1 LSGGTCVALHVLA
14 MAIEAGRVIRS
25 FALRRKLADGGMGSI
40 WVAWHGTLQREVAVK
55 FLAKCPP
62 DDVESAQRFTLE
74 ARIEAGIRSP
84 HVPQVFEHG
93 TTEEGIPFLVMALL
107 QGVDLATW
115 MEKYGRLPLTQVVR
129 IVEQVGLALSA
140 AHEVG
145 IIHRDVKPTNI
156 ILDASGAHPHA
167 YLIDFGIAKSTHSST
182 RPLTHPGTT
191 IGTPSYMS
199 PEQLMGVGCV
209 DERADVWSLGV
220 VAYLCLTGRLP
231 FAGDTIRELSFSV
244 YAGRFAPASTLRA
257 GLPESIDAW
266 FGEALSRDLEG
277 RFRTVDMMTGRL
289 RAAVADA
296 GSLSPGSGP
305 RSRPRTTLR
314 DNLSASSGSGCVVP
328 RREPSRRT
336 GRRAMM
342 VCAVGSALVGA
353 VAAYLISLTAGPAA
367 ARSLQTPAAALGQAS
382 VPNRAAGPFA
392 DEVPDAGGRAAP
404 RSNGL

>member
-1 LSGGTCVALHVLA
+1 MT
-14 MAIEAGRVIRS
+14 IEKGRVIRN
-25 FALRRKLADGGMGSI
+25 FTLQRKLADGGMGSI
-40 WVAWHGTLQREVAVK
+40 WVAWHQALQREVAVK

-93 TTEEGIPFLVMALL
+93 TTDEGIPFLVMALL
-107 QGVDLATW
+107 RGVDLATW
-115 MEKYGRLPLTQVVR
+115 MEKYGRLPLAQVVR
-129 IVEQVGLALSA
+129 LVEQVGLALSA

-156 ILDASGAHPHA
+156 ILDASGAHPHV

-199 PEQLMGVGCV
+199 PEQLMGAGSV

-220 VAYLCLTGRLP
+220 VAYLCLTGKLP

-244 YAGRFAPASTLRA
+244 YAGRFAAASTIRP
-257 GLPESIDAW
+257 GLPESVDAW
-266 FGEALSRDLEG
+266 FAEALSRDLEG
-277 RFRTVDMMTGRL
+277 RFRTVDMMTSRL
-289 RAAVADA
+289 RAAVAEA
-296 GSLSPGSGP
+296 GSLAHGSGP
-305 RSRPRTTLR
+305 HSRPRTTLR
-314 DNLSASSGSGCVVP
+314 NNLSTSAGSGCVLPV
-328 RREPSRRT
+328 REPPART

-342 VCAVGSALVGA
+342 VCAVGSAFVGA
-353 VAAYLISLTAGPAA
+353 IAAYLISLTGSPAA
-367 ARSLQTPAAALGQAS
+367 ARPLEAQPSAVVLGKAGALPGVAE
-382 VPNRAAGPFA
+382 RAAGPFA
-392 DEVPDAGGRAAP
+392 DEVPDAGGRASP
-404 RSNGL
+404 GGHGM